1 MYHPSSFARDIVDLV
16 DSFPTWMEEALKDL
30 PQVLRQTKMKGTYAL
45 WSELKVKLC
54 NNNNTKVGA
63 VM

>member
-30 PQVLRQTKMKGTYAL
+30 PQVLKQTKMKGTYVHTHL
-45 WSELKVKLC
+45 GQSWR
-54 NNNNTKVGA
+54 
-63 VM
+63 